1 MMKQLFLLVALML
14 YCTLGFAQYD
24 DWDSFDAEKF
34 EKDGYL
40 FSIIVEA
47 TDQTPGKVCATK
59 MGNTNAKL
67 VYPSETENEGK
78 RYIVTAI
85 HQEMGFMRHSVKP
98 KEVVLPEKLEVIYE
112 TSLQYIECTTIQLP
126 NTLKKISDYVF
137 TDSQIS
143 NIVIPEGVEELSS
156 GFLGNR
162 KIKRLYIPKNTRID
176 GSVNDLEVDELEFAP
191 GHKQYKTVDNVVFTA
206 DMKKLEYYPQNKKDI
221 NYTVPDGVETLGEW
235 AFKDSK
241 IEHLTLPA
249 SVTKIEG
256 NCFFRAPLQDIS
268 YPNGNNVKIL
278 APGALAYT
286 PYYDKINVG
295 DVVIYNEDVLLKINS
310 QKKKIVIPDGIK
322 YIGGGAVSG
331 KHKTTQIII
340 PTSVVYIGKSA
351 FENNLAIKSYDLPS
365 SIKEIDNRAFYDN
378 RALSSISLPEGL
390 ETLGKEVFLSCDA
403 LLNIQLPSTLKTIG
417 SYCFK
422 GLNITSITIPDGT
435 VSIGAGAFE
444 YCKKLASIKLP
455 SKLKSIE
462 AYTFEHCRNLRD
474 FVFPETI
481 ESIGESAFADCYFSH
496 LILPKSIKKI
506 DRNAFNDCSLYGI
519 TIYAED
525 VPETAPDAFGAK
537 RMTKCKTTVP
547 QGCEEKYMKNKAWRF
562 FLE

>member
-1 MMKQLFLLVALML
+1 MKQLFLLVALML

-24 DWDSFDAEKF
+24 DWDSFYAKKF
-34 EKDGYL
+34 EKDGYR

-59 MGNTNAKL
+59 KGNTDTKL

-126 NTLKKISDYVF
+126 NTLKIISDNVF

-176 GSVNDLEVDELEFAP
+176 GPVNDLEVDELEFAP

-340 PTSVVYIGKSA
+340 PTSVVYIGKGA
-351 FENNLAIKSYDLPS
+351 FSYNYAIKSYDLPS
-365 SIKEIDNRAFYDN
+365 SIKEIDNRAFSDN

-390 ETLGKEVFLSCDA
+390 ETLGKEVFVSCDV

-422 GLNITSITIPDGT
+422 GLNITSITIPDGVSFGEGVFSGCKQLET
-435 VSIGAGAFE
+435 VN
-444 YCKKLASIKLP
+444 LP
-455 SKLKSIE
+455 KNIKSIE
-462 AYTFEHCRNLRD
+462 ARTFEGCEKLKI
-474 FVFPETI
+474 VLPESL
-481 ESIGESAFADCYFSH
+481 ESIGESAFAKCYFSH
-496 LILPKSIKKI
+496 LILPKSIKRI
-506 DRNAFNDCSLYGI
+506 DRNAFNDCTLYRI

-547 QGCEEKYMKNKAWRF
+547 QGCEEKYKENKAWNF
-562 FLE
+562 FLR